1 MAEKIEKRL
10 PLQSPPG
17 HQRQSSYDYL
27 YKLVLAGDSGA
38 GKTNLLSRFTRDELC
53 PNSKQTIGVEFSTKT
68 IKVIKDNMIYEFGV
82 EITSQ
87 IDNIVS

>member
-1 MAEKIEKRL
+1 MAEKTEKRL

-68 IKVIKDNMIYEFGV
+68 IKVIKDNIIRFMDVYSIQNNL
-82 EITSQ
+82 S
-87 IDNIVS
+87 N